1 MGGTTVL
8 SSHDLEDHVLIGLF
22 LLPFLLRDNDSKEEN
37 IMLYPKLEDV
47 RKHLKDYKTVP
58 VFYELLMDNY
68 TPIQL
73 FNCLHEL
80 YEDCFI
86 LESVDNKDKW
96 GRYSYVGIDPKAEY
110 ELRDHVMTIKQAGK
124 APVTRKLDDP
134 IEFLSNIIEE
144 HRSPRFNN
152 YPKLTGGLMGYFA
165 YDMVRYFEK
174 KLTNIP
180 HDDLN
185 MPDADLFMF
194 EKLVAYD
201 HLSNKAVIILNIN
214 ASDDIDEKYA
224 ACEQTAL
231 DIVVALKSYQPEV
244 RKRKPMPEEFEVR
257 SNISKDQYMANV
269 RKAKEYIADGDIFQ
283 IVPSQRFEIDN
294 PPDSF
299 DVYRMLRSTNPSPY
313 LFYFKHADYAFA
325 GASPEMLVSVENGT
339 VVTRPIAGTIKRGE
353 THDEDL
359 ANEHQLINDPKE
371 RAEHTMLVDLG
382 RNDIGKVSEFGSVE
396 VTDLMVIERYSKV
409 MHIVSN
415 VKGKLKADKKPLD
428 ALMAVLPA
436 GTLSGAPKVR
446 AMEII
451 DEMETTKR
459 CLYGGTVGYLA
470 FDGSLDTCIAIRTVL
485 FKNDKAYVQAGG
497 GVVADSVPENE
508 YEESCN
514 KALAVIN
521 AVKEAA
527 KL

>member
-1 MGGTTVL
+1 
-8 SSHDLEDHVLIGLF
+8 
-22 LLPFLLRDNDSKEEN
+22 
-37 IMLYPKLEDV
+37 
-47 RKHLKDYKTVP
+47 
-58 VFYELLMDNY
+58 
-68 TPIQL
+68 
-73 FNCLHEL
+73 
-80 YEDCFI
+80 
-86 LESVDNKDKW
+86 
-96 GRYSYVGIDPKAEY
+96 
-110 ELRDHVMTIKQAGK
+110 
-124 APVTRKLDDP
+124 
-134 IEFLSNIIEE
+134 
-144 HRSPRFNN
+144 
-152 YPKLTGGLMGYFA
+152 MGYFA

-174 KLTNIP
+174 TLTNVP
-180 HDDLN
+180 ADDLD

-214 ASDDIDEKYA
+214 SDDDVAEKYA

-231 DIVVALKSYQPEV
+231 DIVVALKSYQPEQK
-244 RKRKPMPEEFEVR
+244 RRKPMPEDFEVR
-257 SNISKDQYMANV
+257 SNISKEQYLANV
-269 RKAKEYIADGDIFQ
+269 EKSKEYIMDGDIFQ
-283 IVPSQRFEIDN
+283 IVPSQRFEIDS

-313 LFYFKHADYAFA
+313 LFYFKHKDYAFA

-339 VVTRPIAGTIKRGE
+339 VVTRPIAGTIRRGE
-353 THDEDL
+353 THDEDI
-359 ANEHQLINDPKE
+359 ANEQQLLSDPKE

-382 RNDIGKVSEFGSVE
+382 RNDIGKVSEFGTVE
-396 VTDLMVIERYSKV
+396 VTDLMVIERYSRV

-415 VKGKLKADKKPLD
+415 VKGKLKEGKKPLD

-451 DEMETTKR
+451 DELETTKR

-485 FKNDKAYVQAGG
+485 FRNGKAYIQAGG
-497 GVVADSVPENE
+497 GVVADSVPEKE
-508 YEESCN
+508 YEESCT
-514 KALAVIN
+514 KASAVIN

-527 KL
+527 RL

>member
-1 MGGTTVL
+1 
-8 SSHDLEDHVLIGLF
+8 
-22 LLPFLLRDNDSKEEN
+22 
-37 IMLYPKLEDV
+37 MLYPKIEEVKKYLES
-47 RKHLKDYKTVP
+47 YKTVP

-110 ELRDHVMTIKQAGK
+110 ELRDHVMTIRRPGK
-124 APVTRKLDDP
+124 APVEERVDDP
-134 IEFLSNIIEE
+134 IAFLSEIVEA
-144 HRSPRFNN
+144 HKSPRFNN

-174 KLTNIP
+174 TLTNVP
-180 HDDLN
+180 ADDLD

-214 ASDDIDEKYA
+214 SDDDVAEKYA

-231 DIVVALKSYQPEV
+231 DIVVALKSYQPEQK
-244 RKRKPMPEEFEVR
+244 RRKPMPEDFEVR
-257 SNISKDQYMANV
+257 SNISKAQYLANV
-269 RKAKEYIADGDIFQ
+269 EKAKEYIMDGDIFQ
-283 IVPSQRFEIDN
+283 IVPSQRFEIDS

-313 LFYFKHADYAFA
+313 LFYFKHKDYAFA

-339 VVTRPIAGTIKRGE
+339 VVTRPIAGTIRRGE
-353 THDEDL
+353 THDEDI
-359 ANEHQLINDPKE
+359 ANEQQLLSDPKE
-371 RAEHTMLVDLG
+371 RAEHTMFVDLG
-382 RNDIGKVSEFGSVE
+382 RNDIGKVSEFGTVE
-396 VTDLMVIERYSKV
+396 VTDLMVIERYSRV

-415 VKGKLKADKKPLD
+415 VKGKLKEGKKPLD

-436 GTLSGAPKVR
+436 GTLSGVPKVR

-451 DEMETTKR
+451 DELETTKR

-485 FKNDKAYVQAGG
+485 FRNGKAYIQAGG
-497 GVVADSVPENE
+497 GVVADSVPEKE
-508 YEESCN
+508 YEESCT
-514 KALAVIN
+514 KASAVIN

-527 KL
+527 RL